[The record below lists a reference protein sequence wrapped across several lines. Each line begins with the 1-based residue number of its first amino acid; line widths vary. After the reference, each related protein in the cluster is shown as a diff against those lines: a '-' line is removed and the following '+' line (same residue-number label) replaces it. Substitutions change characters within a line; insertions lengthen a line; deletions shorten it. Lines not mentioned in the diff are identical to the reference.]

1 MVDRSIAR
9 LLRYRPM
16 PRLRLGA
23 TAVACIAGLWT
34 TGCAGK
40 KPAPLPPVPTAA
52 APAVVAPAP
61 NAVKTPQLAAV
72 APAPR
77 PAASEAARQPSVARS
92 ADRPAASQAEVQ
104 SAAQAQTRQPAS
116 QAPTT
121 DFPEP
126 KQEPAPI
133 DDLLT
138 IPLAETPEPTPATT
152 RTVAEDLSAHPREIE
167 IPQNARVLSYVELF
181 SGRLQGYLE
190 DGLNRGSQYLPMIQ
204 EVFRSEGVP
213 LDLAYVPLVES
224 AFKPNA
230 VSRAKAKGIWQ
241 FMRGTAL
248 ENGLKHDWYIDE
260 RADPEKATRAAAR
273 YLKTLY
279 GMFGDWNLALASYNG
294 GPGRVQKAIRRSGKH
309 DFWAISKTRKYL
321 PRETRE
327 YVPLILAAMTVA
339 RNPTQYGMT
348 ITPVADPRVDRVT
361 LPAAVDLRRIAEW
374 TGVPLATIQALNPEL
389 RRWTTPL
396 RTSEYEL
403 KVPAGHATAVR
414 AHLAES
420 DAADLSPLTR
430 YVVKKNETMAGVA
443 RKLGVTRADLAEA
456 NYLRVSTKITPGQSL
471 IVPKAP
477 TLSIVTNAA
486 KPPSTEAGE
495 GEVAEAID
503 ANAVG
508 VDALEPPADRASLTG
523 AAVKLA
529 AVPAKAT
536 SAPSSAN
543 RAASARIVHRV
554 KAGETLTSIAKTY
567 GTTVVAVKE
576 SNHLRGS
583 TIHAGQRLSIP
594 VKRSTATN

>member
-9 LLRYRPM
+9 LLRYRLM
-16 PRLRLGA
+16 PRLHLGA
-23 TAVACIAGLWT
+23 TAVACIVGFWT

-40 KPAPLPPVPTAA
+40 KPAPVPSAPISAVPVDA
-52 APAVVAPAP
+52 APAPAI
-61 NAVKTPQLAAV
+61 AVRPPQLATV
-72 APAPR
+72 ASAPR
-77 PAASEAARQPSVARS
+77 PAAPEVAGQSWSARP
-92 ADRPAASQAEVQ
+92 ADRPAANQAQVQ
-104 SAAQAQTRQPAS
+104 SDAQPQTHQPVS
-116 QAPTT
+116 QTPTT

-138 IPLAETPEPTPATT
+138 ISPAETPEPTPATA
-152 RTVAEDLSAHPREIE
+152 RTVAEDLSAHPRDIE

-181 SGRLQGYLE
+181 SGRLQGYME

-327 YVPLILAAMTVA
+327 YVPLMLAAVTVA
-339 RNPTQYGMT
+339 RNPTQYGMSL
-348 ITPVADPRVDRVT
+348 TPVADPSVDRVM
-361 LPAAVDLRRIAEW
+361 LPVAVDLLDDACPRDGIRAEGARRASGRRACTSRRERRC
-374 TGVPLATIQALNPEL
+374 GSLAAHPLCGQEERDVGHRCAQAWGDTHRPRGSEL
-389 RRWTTPL
+389 SARVDEDQLGP
-396 RTSEYEL
+396 
-403 KVPAGHATAVR
+403 
-414 AHLAES
+414 
-420 DAADLSPLTR
+420 
-430 YVVKKNETMAGVA
+430 VV
-443 RKLGVTRADLAEA
+443 
-456 NYLRVSTKITPGQSL
+456 
-471 IVPKAP
+471 
-477 TLSIVTNAA
+477 
-486 KPPSTEAGE
+486 
-495 GEVAEAID
+495 
-503 ANAVG
+503 
-508 VDALEPPADRASLTG
+508 DRAEG
-523 AAVKLA
+523 ADARERDERGEA
-529 AVPAKAT
+529 AI
-536 SAPSSAN
+536 
-543 RAASARIVHRV
+543 ARC
-554 KAGETLTSIAKTY
+554 E
-567 GTTVVAVKE
+567 
-576 SNHLRGS
+576 
-583 TIHAGQRLSIP
+583 
-594 VKRSTATN
+594 